1 MVRST
6 CCSGTV
12 TAPPSRPTPRTPT
25 RTTRG
30 PAAGASSHCAACGDT
45 WRWDAGSGADAC
57 HCQISHYSL
66 NNLGIQSG
74 DCYCFNN
81 SLQNHPRSRYSG
93 WLGEAYNRSETV
105 VRSTDVDRTLMSA
118 QVRQLCKYFLL
129 QQNIFS
135 LTWLAC
141 TRRRPS
147 RWWRPG
153 WGGSRCRCTRCRRPR
168 TISSPAT
175 PTVPGAPPT
184 VSI

>member
-1 MVRST
+1 MAR
-6 CCSGTV
+6 
-12 TAPPSRPTPRTPT
+12 RL
-25 RTTRG
+25 G
-30 PAAGASSHCAACGDT
+30 PAHTARHAETPGAGTLDQVRMLAIAKYHT
-45 WRWDAGSGADAC
+45 IRLITSGFRVE
-57 HCQISHYSL
+57 
-66 NNLGIQSG
+66 SG

-81 SLQNHPRSRYSG
+81 SRQNHPRSRYSG

>member
-1 MVRST
+1 MAR
-6 CCSGTV
+6 
-12 TAPPSRPTPRTPT
+12 RL
-25 RTTRG
+25 G
-30 PAAGASSHCAACGDT
+30 PAHTARHAETPGAGTLDQVRMLDIAKYQTIHLIT
-45 WRWDAGSGADAC
+45 SGFRVETV
-57 HCQISHYSL
+57 IVL
-66 NNLGIQSG
+66 I
-74 DCYCFNN
+74 
-81 SLQNHPRSRYSG
+81 QNHPRSRYSG

-118 QVRQLCKYFLL
+118 QVEQLCKYFLL